1 MRFEQD
7 FIEKVRDANNIVDI
21 IGQHTDL
28 KGRGHQFMGLCP
40 FPDHKEKSPS
50 FSVSESKQLYHCFGC
65 KKSGNIFTFLE
76 IFNGFS
82 FTEAIEFLARR
93 ASIPIPEKTENPR
106 TPREDKTQLYKVNKY
121 AASYFHRQLLNT
133 PESHPVR
140 QYLAKRGMTHETI
153 EMMKLGYADES
164 WSGLADFFKSKS
176 VPPHLAEMLGLIR
189 SKKTQGHYDLFRE
202 RLMFPI
208 LSAHEDV
215 VGFGGRIINPEH
227 SPKYLNSPES
237 PVFYKG
243 STLYGLNLTAKH
255 IRAKDCVVVV
265 EGYMDFIALYMAGID
280 NVVATL
286 GTAMTENH
294 ARLLK
299 KYTSRII
306 LMFDGDQAGQVA
318 AERSLK
324 PLFTEG
330 VCPLAVFLPEGL
342 DPDDFIKKKGAED
355 LQTAINNSAELFM
368 QVVSKWL
375 EDFKYTAH
383 EKIEFMVRVSEYMN
397 VISDNSLKALYVRY
411 LAQRLSVDEAW
422 VRGQLK
428 AHHAPKMAT
437 MDTRAEPV
445 PMAEPM
451 EHEIIEK
458 VRLKKQPK
466 DELYILGA
474 SVNSIELLT
483 KIVDSQVQDAFATEP
498 VGKLLALV
506 IDKYRQNP
514 NDFDKLAAFV
524 VSRVEDP
531 EELSGLFK
539 FWSPDGDYNEYA
551 KVIENCIKRVQT
563 RQLKRQSEIIAG
575 QLLDP
580 QNSKTMEK
588 LEQLMNINKHRIHIN
603 KSVKGE
609 P

>member
-1 MRFEQD
+1 LRFEQE
-7 FIEKVRDANNIVDI
+7 FIDKVRDANNIVDI

-65 KKSGNIFTFLE
+65 KKSGNIFNFLE
-76 IFNGFS
+76 IFNGYN
-82 FTEAIEFLARR
+82 FTEGIEFLARR
-93 ASIPIPEKTENPR
+93 AGIPIPEKTDKPGFTR
-106 TPREDKTQLYKVNKY
+106 DDKTQLYKVNKY
-121 AASYFHRQLLNT
+121 AASYFHRQLLNAPDT
-133 PESHPVR
+133 HPVR
-140 QYLAKRGMTHETI
+140 EYLKKRGITSDTI
-153 EMMKLGYADES
+153 ETMKLGYADEE
-164 WSGLADFFKSKS
+164 WSGLAEFFKNKQ
-176 VPPHLAEMLGLIR
+176 VPLNLAEKLGLIR
-189 SKKTQGHYDLFRE
+189 AKKTQGGFYDLFRE

-208 LSAHEDV
+208 FSAHEDV

-243 STLYGLNLTAKH
+243 STFYGLNLTAKH
-255 IRAKDCVVVV
+255 IRAKDSVIVV

-306 LMFDGDQAGQVA
+306 LMFDGDQAGKIA

-324 PLFTEG
+324 PLFSEG
-330 VCPLAVFLPEGL
+330 VCPLAVFLPDEL
-342 DPDDFIKKKGAED
+342 DPDEFIKERGAD
-355 LQTAINNSAELFM
+355 ALQEIVNQAPELFA
-368 QVVSKWL
+368 QVVSAWL
-375 EDFKYTAH
+375 EDFKYTIH
-383 EKIEFMVRVSEYMN
+383 EKMEFMERIREYMN
-397 VISDNSLKALYVRY
+397 VISDKSLKMLYVKF
-411 LAQRLSVDEAW
+411 LANRLSVDEAW
-422 VRGQLK
+422 VRERLK
-428 AHHAPKMAT
+428 TETPLK
-437 MDTRAEPV
+437 PV
-445 PMAEPM
+445 SAAREPM
-451 EHEIIEK
+451 PQALDDDAPVEK
-458 VRLKKQPK
+458 VRLKGNHK

-474 SVNSIELLT
+474 AVNSIELLT
-483 KIVDSQVQDAFATEP
+483 KIDTAKVIEEISSLP
-498 VGKLLALV
+498 LRKLLESVLER
-506 IDKYRQNP
+506 YRQNP

-524 VSRVEDP
+524 VGRVYDP

-539 FWSPDGDYNEYA
+539 FWSLEGAENESD
-551 KVIENCIKRVQT
+551 KMIESCIKRVQT
-563 RQLKRQSEIIAG
+563 RRLKRQSEIIAG

-580 QNSKTMEK
+580 TNSQTMEK
-588 LEQLMNINKHRIHIN
+588 LEQLMNIHKHRIQIN

>member
-1 MRFEQD
+1 MRFEQE
-7 FIEKVRDANNIVDI
+7 FIDKVRDANNIVDI

-65 KKSGNIFTFLE
+65 KKSGNIFNFLE
-76 IFNGFS
+76 IFNGYN
-82 FTEAIEFLARR
+82 FTEGIEFLARR
-93 ASIPIPEKTENPR
+93 AGIPIPEKTDKPGFTR
-106 TPREDKTQLYKVNKY
+106 DDKTQLYKVNKY
-121 AASYFHRQLLNT
+121 AASYFHRQLLNAPDT
-133 PESHPVR
+133 HPVR
-140 QYLAKRGMTHETI
+140 EYLKKRGITSDTI
-153 EMMKLGYADES
+153 ETMKLGFADDE
-164 WSGLADFFKSKS
+164 WSGLAEFFKNKQ
-176 VPPHLAEMLGLIR
+176 VPLNLAEKLGLIR
-189 SKKTQGHYDLFRE
+189 AKKTQGGFYDLFRE

-208 LSAHEDV
+208 FSAHEDV

-243 STLYGLNLTAKH
+243 STFYGLNLTAKH
-255 IRAKDCVVVV
+255 IRAKDSVIVV

-306 LMFDGDQAGQVA
+306 LMFDGDQAGKIA

-324 PLFTEG
+324 PLFSEG
-330 VCPLAVFLPEGL
+330 VCPLAVFLPDEL
-342 DPDDFIKKKGAED
+342 DPDDFIKERGAEA
-355 LQTAINNSAELFM
+355 LQDIVNQAPELFA
-368 QVVSKWL
+368 QVVSLWL
-375 EDFKYTAH
+375 EDFKYTIH
-383 EKIEFMVRVSEYMN
+383 EKMEFMERIREYMN
-397 VISDNSLKALYVRY
+397 VISDKSLKMLYVKF
-411 LAQRLSVDEAW
+411 LANRLSVDEAW
-422 VRGQLK
+422 VRERLK
-428 AHHAPKMAT
+428 TETPPKPANPVREAMPQALDDDAP
-437 MDTRAEPV
+437 V
-445 PMAEPM
+445 
-451 EHEIIEK
+451 EK
-458 VRLKKQPK
+458 VRLKGNHK

-474 SVNSIELLT
+474 AVNSIELLT
-483 KIVDSQVQDAFATEP
+483 KIDTAHVIEEISSLP
-498 VGKLLALV
+498 LRKLLESVLER
-506 IDKYRQNP
+506 YRQNP

-524 VSRVEDP
+524 VGRVYDP

-539 FWSPDGDYNEYA
+539 FWSLEGAENESD
-551 KVIENCIKRVQT
+551 KMIESCIKRVQT
-563 RQLKRQSEIIAG
+563 RRLKRQSEIIAG

-580 QNSKTMEK
+580 TNSQTMEK
-588 LEQLMNINKHRIHIN
+588 LEQLMNIHKHRIQIN

>member
-1 MRFEQD
+1 MRFDQE

-65 KKSGNIFTFLE
+65 KKSGNIFSFLE
-76 IFNGFS
+76 VFNGFG

-93 ASIPIPEKTENPR
+93 AGIPLPEKTEKPGFTR
-106 TPREDKTQLYKVNKY
+106 DEKTQLYKVNKY
-121 AASYFHRQLLNT
+121 AASYFHRQLLNA
-133 PESHPVR
+133 PDDHPVR
-140 QYLAKRGMTHETI
+140 EYLRKRGITSDTI
-153 EMMKLGYADES
+153 EAMKLGYASEE
-164 WSGLADFFKSKS
+164 WSGLAEFFKAKQ
-176 VPPHLAEMLGLIR
+176 VPLSLAEKLGLVR
-189 SKKTQGHYDLFRE
+189 PKKTQGGYYDLFRE
-202 RLMFPI
+202 RLMYPI
-208 LSAHEDV
+208 FSAHEDV

-227 SPKYLNSPES
+227 NPKYLNSPES

-243 STLYGLNLTAKH
+243 STFYGLNWTAKH
-255 IRAKDCVVVV
+255 IRAKDAVVVV

-299 KYTSRII
+299 KYTSRVI
-306 LMFDGDQAGQVA
+306 LMFDGDQAGQIA

-324 PLFTEG
+324 PLFSEG
-330 VCPLAVFLPEGL
+330 LCPLAVFLPDGL
-342 DPDDFIKKKGAED
+342 DPDDFIKERGSENLQKMIDGAP
-355 LQTAINNSAELFM
+355 ELFL
-368 QVVSKWL
+368 QIVSKWL
-375 EDFKYTAH
+375 QDFKYTAH
-383 EKIEFMVRVSEYMN
+383 EKMEFMDRMREYMN
-397 VISDNSLKALYVRY
+397 EISDKSLKMLYVTY
-411 LAQRLSVDEAW
+411 LANRLSVEENW
-422 VRGQLK
+422 VRERLRTETPIK
-428 AHHAPKMAT
+428 PASSSKEAAPTPLEEDDA
-437 MDTRAEPV
+437 PV
-445 PMAEPM
+445 
-451 EHEIIEK
+451 EK
-458 VRLKKQPK
+458 IRLKGQPK

-474 SVNSIELLT
+474 AVNSIELLT
-483 KIVDSQVQDAFATEP
+483 KIDTSRVVKEFSSQSLAR
-498 VGKLLALV
+498 LLSLV
-506 IDKYRQNP
+506 LDKYGQNP
-514 NDFDKLAAFV
+514 SDFDKLAAFV
-524 VSRVEDP
+524 VDRVYDP

-539 FWSPDGDYNEYA
+539 FWSLEGAEAEYN
-551 KVIENCIKRVQT
+551 KVIDNCIKRVQT

-580 QNSKTMEK
+580 TNSQTMEK
-588 LEQLMNINKHRIHIN
+588 LEQLMNINKHRIQIN